1 LLKRFLRYTIRPVRP
16 VEKWLVC
23 KRKGPICK
31 DLTVEI
37 NFVRLF
43 SSCGSIQRSYGLY
56 KGIIENVKWNCCI

>member
-31 DLTVEI
+31 DLTVKI

-43 SSCGSIQRSYGLY
+43 S
-56 KGIIENVKWNCCI
+56 

>member
-1 LLKRFLRYTIRPVRP
+1 LLKRFLRYTTRPVRP

-23 KRKGPICK
+23 KRQGPICK

-43 SSCGSIQRSYGLY
+43 S
-56 KGIIENVKWNCCI
+56 